1 MITPRQM
8 IFAVAAIG
16 SVALLIALVNS
27 WIA

>member
-1 MITPRQM
+1 MMTPREM
-8 IFAVAAIG
+8 MFAFAAIG

>member
-1 MITPRQM
+1 MMTPREM

-16 SVALLIALVNS
+16 SLTLLIAFVNS